1 MGSDLLLILGIK
13 GQPELDRFNKSL
25 GETPKRAR
33 RAGQALDQFG
43 EESLRATR
51 KTKRFAAVGLQQL
64 GYQVGDFAVQ
74 VQGGTNAFVAFGQ
87 QGSQLLGILGPL
99 GAVAGALLAIFT
111 AFAAAMSNSEDSTG
125 RAAAEFAK
133 LKGEFEPLLTI
144 SKELLSI
151 LKEMAY
157 DTLNVLA
164 NNLQLVISYATA
176 AVLVWGGKAGLTAA
190 ISLATLAVTNFG
202 KVVRGVLV
210 GTVVGAAIVGLGY
223 LINQFLQLREAVG
236 SWGETFSLIKDVI
249 DGFVEDAGT
258 ALNNWYVNTEVVI
271 MNLKAAF
278 AEGMANIEIA
288 FVNVIARLQAAWD
301 TGFQVISNVAKSVM
315 YNVQLAID
323 TAIDAVLLRFKQ
335 LFELAAKLPFE
346 VGEGFRGMAAITGGF
361 MGREPTLPTYDK
373 GSFEDFFAER
383 LSAFGSD
390 FGRGIG
396 TAAGIRKAIEELKET
411 KRVSGK
417 TAEALGVLMDKINSL
432 EETATG
438 FDIRNLFTGL
448 GEGVAEEVSTAVEE
462 LEKLQEKTDDLR
474 EKIAGDFARTIV
486 DSFKSV
492 VNGTKTVGEAFRDMA
507 LQIIQQIMDI
517 LIWQPLIKQ
526 LTAAF
531 TPMMGQGL
539 FGAATSFLASAN
551 GNAFSNGK
559 LIPFAN
565 GGVVGSPTYFGMA
578 GGRMGVM
585 GEAGPEAI
593 LPLKRGPGGKLGV
606 EGGGSVVVNQTF
618 QFAANGDES
627 VKKIIAEAAPKIA
640 KMTEAQI
647 INSRQ
652 RGGQMRRAFS

>member
-1 MGSDLLLILGIK
+1 M
-13 GQPELDRFNKSL
+13 
-25 GETPKRAR
+25 
-33 RAGQALDQFG
+33 
-43 EESLRATR
+43 
-51 KTKRFAAVGLQQL
+51 QQL

-278 AEGMANIEIA
+278 AEGMANIEIG

-335 LFELAAKLPFE
+335 LFELAADLPFAA
-346 VGEGFRGMAAITGGF
+346 GDGFRGMAATTEAF
-361 MGREPTLPTYDK
+361 MGREPALPTYDK

-396 TAAGIRKAIEELKET
+396 TAAGLRKAIEELKET
-411 KRVSGK
+411 KTVSGK

-432 EETATG
+432 EETATD

-526 LTAAF
+526 LTTAF

-652 RGGQMRRAFS
+652 RGGQMRRAFG